1 MTNNVH
7 RLLKMYKIDTNFD
20 FDMTETTYIKYKA
33 RGLLE
38 MYKINTNFDFPKLYE
53 DDMTETDVHNL
64 V

>member
-7 RLLKMYKIDTNFD
+7 RLLKMYKID
-20 FDMTETTYIKYKA
+20 
-33 RGLLE
+33 
-38 MYKINTNFDFPKLYE
+38 TNFDFPKLYE